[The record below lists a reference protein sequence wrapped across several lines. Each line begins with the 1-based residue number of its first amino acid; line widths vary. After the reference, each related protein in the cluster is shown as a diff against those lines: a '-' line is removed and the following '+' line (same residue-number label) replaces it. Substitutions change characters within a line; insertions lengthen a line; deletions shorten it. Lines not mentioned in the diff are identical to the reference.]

1 MNALPRPSSS
11 YRWNCETSW
20 PVLRL
25 KVVRAQRLSSCLM
38 RALASASR
46 PGCWLR
52 PGIPAPAGGTFYLDR
67 ALVPFSEVRRGA
79 AGRASE
85 ARYLG
90 YCAPDTGLLP
100 SGEKALL
107 DDWVSAGGTLIRFAG
122 PRLAAASMENRGLG
136 TSELLPVR
144 LRGGDRS
151 LGGVLSWTSPAA
163 LAPFEGKT
171 PFADLPI
178 YENVLI
184 YKQVLA
190 EPSIALADLTWA
202 SLRDG
207 TPIVT
212 ARAHGEGRIVLFHT
226 TANTDWS
233 DLSISGAFVEMLRR
247 IVAVSAGVGEAIG
260 DGTAAAVETL
270 NGFGQLGAPQAS
282 TKALALGDEKR
293 QAIGPDHPPGY
304 YGSALSRIAFN
315 LGPVAAEM
323 APLSTIPEGSQFV
336 RYGGGDERDLTPWG
350 LTAAALLLLVDF
362 IITLIMRGLVRGV
375 GTARTSATATVLLIA
390 ILLTALMPGGP
401 PHRQQMP

>member
-1 MNALPRPSSS
+1 M
-11 YRWNCETSW
+11 
-20 PVLRL
+20 
-25 KVVRAQRLSSCLM
+25 
-38 RALASASR
+38 
-46 PGCWLR
+46 
-52 PGIPAPAGGTFYLDR
+52 
-67 ALVPFSEVRRGA
+67 
-79 AGRASE
+79 
-85 ARYLG
+85 
-90 YCAPDTGLLP
+90 
-100 SGEKALL
+100 
-107 DDWVSAGGTLIRFAG
+107 
-122 PRLAAASMENRGLG
+122 
-136 TSELLPVR
+136 
-144 LRGGDRS
+144 
-151 LGGVLSWTSPAA
+151 
-163 LAPFEGKT
+163 
-171 PFADLPI
+171 
-178 YENVLI
+178 I

-293 QAIGPDHPPGY
+293 QAIGPNHPPGY

-375 GTARTSATATVLLIA
+375 GAARTSATATVLLIT
-390 ILLTALMPGGP
+390 ILLTALMPGRAAAQAADAISEQDRWIMRAALNTRLAYVITGDREVDEVSRSGLGSLSDILIRRTAVEP
-401 PHRQQMP
+401 LAPMAVDVEVDELSLFPLLYWPITEAQADLTPAGEARLNLYMRNGGTLFFDTRDRINATSDSLGRAMSGEDVSGQACDGCVP